1 MPTLI
6 PHNDFRYWVK
16 TEYPNI
22 YDDSKSNYELL
33 FELRSY
39 YTKVNRTITNE
50 VANINRHLIDKNS
63 YFSAFINWFATI
75 LETDPTL
82 DDKIQTAL
90 NDGTITS
97 MSESINT
104 FDSLLFKNIL

>member
-22 YDDSKSNYELL
+22 YDDDKSNYELL
-33 FELRSY
+33 FELRTY
-39 YTKVNRTITNE
+39 YTKVNRTITLE
-50 VANINRHLIDKNS
+50 VANINQESINKNQ
-63 YFSAFINWFATI
+63 YFSAFINWFAPL
-75 LETDPTL
+75 LETDPEL
-82 DDKIQTAL
+82 DEKIQTAL
-90 NDGTITS
+90 DDGTITS